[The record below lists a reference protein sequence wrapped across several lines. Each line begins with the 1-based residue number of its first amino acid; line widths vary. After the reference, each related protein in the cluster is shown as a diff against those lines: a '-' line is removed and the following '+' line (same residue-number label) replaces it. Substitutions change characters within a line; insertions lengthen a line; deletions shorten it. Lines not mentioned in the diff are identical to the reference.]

1 MNRNRILKAKII
13 EIFGT
18 QADFGQ
24 ALGVDDSTIS
34 KVLRGRKKLTKA
46 CAATWLKKL
55 KCDPSL
61 IDAVTQKERL
71 RKN

>member
-1 MNRNRILKAKII
+1 MSNHQILKAKII
-13 EIFGT
+13 ETFGT

-24 ALGVDDSTIS
+24 ALGVDDSVIS
-34 KVLRGRKKLTKA
+34 RVLRGRKKLTKI

-61 IDAVTQKERL
+61 VDAVTKD
-71 RKN
+71 